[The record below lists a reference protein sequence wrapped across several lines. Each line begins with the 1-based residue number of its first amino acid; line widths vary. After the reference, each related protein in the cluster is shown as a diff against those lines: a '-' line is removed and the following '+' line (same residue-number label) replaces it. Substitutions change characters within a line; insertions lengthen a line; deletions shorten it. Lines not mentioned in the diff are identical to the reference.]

1 MATQEASSVA
11 ITGGSITGLTSL
23 RVSGQSYEAIG
34 VGTLNVAANSS
45 LFGTNSFLT
54 AAANSIS
61 YWTCQSQQFQLST
74 AVTAATCYF
83 GTTWTNLSDARI
95 KKDVATYSF
104 GTEALNQLRP
114 VTYVYNGQ
122 YGSPNGGATQ
132 AGLIAQEV
140 LNTPLASMV
149 GTRVYTNPETGEQT
163 TLYDLNTNQLV
174 FALINAVKEL
184 SARIQKLEAKVP

>member
-1 MATQEASSVA
+1 
-11 ITGGSITGLTSL
+11 
-23 RVSGQSYEAIG
+23 VSGQSYEAIG

-54 AAANSIS
+54 ATANSIS

-83 GTTWTNLSDARI
+83 GTTWTNLSDSRV
-95 KKDVATYSF
+95 KTDVTPYVI
-104 GTEALNQLRP
+104 GTAALKELRP
-114 VTYVYNGQ
+114 VDYIYNGD
-122 YGSPNGGATQ
+122 YGTPENGIVQT
-132 AGLIAQEV
+132 GLIAQEV
-140 LNTPLASMV
+140 LTTPLASMV
-149 GTRVYTNPETGEQT
+149 GTRVYTDPQTGQQT

-184 SARIQKLEAKVP
+184 DARIKALEAKVP